1 MDMDPND
8 IPRGGPWDRH
18 ANPASPPSRLGR
30 RDQSQR
36 REDVRQ
42 RRVAGSKPLAGL
54 GFPVFPHSSV
64 LHEMR
69 VKALQSLLM
78 GGSRR
83 SQVGPGPPRSAV
95 VVVTRGHEQLGQGT
109 WLHAGP
115 LCPL

>member
-8 IPRGGPWDRH
+8 IPKGGPWDRH
-18 ANPASPPSRLGR
+18 ANPAPPPSRLGR

-36 REDVRQ
+36 REDVLQ

-54 GFPVFPHSSV
+54 GFPVFPQRSTRDACKGIAE
-64 LHEMR
+64 LADGR
-69 VKALQSLLM
+69 IPKIPGQSWPAKK
-78 GGSRR
+78 RR
-83 SQVGPGPPRSAV
+83 
-95 VVVTRGHEQLGQGT
+95 RGCHQGYKQLGQGT